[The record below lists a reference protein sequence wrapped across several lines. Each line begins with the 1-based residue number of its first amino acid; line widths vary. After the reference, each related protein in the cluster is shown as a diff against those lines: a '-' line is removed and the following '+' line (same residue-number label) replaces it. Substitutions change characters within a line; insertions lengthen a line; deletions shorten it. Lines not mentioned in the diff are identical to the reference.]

1 MALLSDRS
9 AAFRGEACGSRT
21 QRIAAEPWELMIQNG
36 GIDRFGGWWSG
47 IRESVLR
54 FVGIITQ
61 NNITTTGRPPRDRK
75 TITDAQSLLPLPTQ
89 NVITYIN
96 RQGVRRHLIPEH
108 HDALVLAL
116 EQMVKRKR
124 AEGKDWVLNIVQP
137 ELLTKEDQLQVA
149 SKSTIMLGV
158 HGNGLTHLVLMNPN
172 RYSSVVEIFYPGGFA
187 HDYEWTTRALGMR
200 HFSIWNDTISGYRH
214 TSPRTHSRETY

>member
-75 TITDAQSLLPLPTQ
+75 TITDTQSLLPLPTQ